1 MFTDPGHLQVS
12 DPGKVEGNTV
22 FTYLDAFC
30 LPEHFEKYGDCF
42 HGRKQSFD
50 FRSLD
55 EVKEQYRKGGL
66 GDMMIK
72 TFLTAV
78 LNDVLEPIRQRRKE
92 LEKNLPYVYEVLRKG
107 SEVVRAEAADTLAQ
121 VKRQMRINYFE
132 PGVLEQLLEEQ
143 SARYSEG
150 R

>member
-1 MFTDPGHLQVS
+1 M
-12 DPGKVEGNTV
+12 
-22 FTYLDAFC
+22 
-30 LPEHFEKYGDCF
+30 
-42 HGRKQSFD
+42 
-50 FRSLD
+50 
-55 EVKEQYRKGGL
+55 
-66 GDMMIK
+66 
-72 TFLTAV
+72 

-107 SEVVRAEAADTLAQ
+107 SEVARAEAADTLAQ

>member
-1 MFTDPGHLQVS
+1 
-12 DPGKVEGNTV
+12 
-22 FTYLDAFC
+22 
-30 LPEHFEKYGDCF
+30 
-42 HGRKQSFD
+42 
-50 FRSLD
+50 
-55 EVKEQYRKGGL
+55 
-66 GDMMIK
+66 MMIK
-72 TFLTAV
+72 TFLNAV

-107 SEVVRAEAADTLAQ
+107 SEVARAEAADTLAQ

-143 SARYSEG
+143 SAKYSEG

>member
-1 MFTDPGHLQVS
+1 
-12 DPGKVEGNTV
+12 
-22 FTYLDAFC
+22 
-30 LPEHFEKYGDCF
+30 
-42 HGRKQSFD
+42 
-50 FRSLD
+50 
-55 EVKEQYRKGGL
+55 
-66 GDMMIK
+66 MMIK
-72 TFLTAV
+72 TFLNAV
-78 LNDVLEPIRQRRKE
+78 LNDVLEHIRQRRKE

-107 SEVVRAEAADTLAQ
+107 SEVARAEAADTLAQ